1 MQCKKCKREIPDDSN
16 LCCYCGKVYVR
27 KEKRTRRRPRG
38 TGTIY
43 QLKDIRRANPYR
55 VEKGGVRMG
64 DFPSMEAAQ
73 LFLDKLNSKG
83 TLANAINWTLDDVH
97 DLWSS
102 REYLSLDQ
110 DTKDSYDFAWTK
122 FECIKKK
129 KMREINTE
137 TVQALVD
144 AEIKKGRSRS
154 QQQKIRSM
162 YSVLCKVA
170 MEKDIIDRNY
180 ASFLRLSAQTDVQ
193 RDVFTLEEIDLVLKD
208 AAANETSK
216 IIAIFLYT
224 GFRISEL
231 IKMPRSSVDLENWVF
246 RAGIK
251 TRAGKKRLVPIV
263 EPIRPFV
270 QYFYDRATG
279 LSFLSGYTGNK
290 EVANFRNRDYY
301 PTLERLKIRTDDRP
315 MKPHSCRY
323 TLATRGHSMGIDNDT
338 LVKILGH
345 ADFDITSDVYIQED
359 LQKLHNEMAKLV
371 PAKDTKKKS

>member
-1 MQCKKCKREIPDDSN
+1 M
-16 LCCYCGKVYVR
+16 LCCYCGKVIVR
-27 KEKRTRRRPRG
+27 KEKKTRRRPRG

-43 QLKDIRRANPYR
+43 KLKDIRRANPYR
-55 VEKGGVRMG
+55 VEKDGVRMG

-73 LFLDKLNSKG
+73 LFLDKLNAKAN
-83 TLANAINWTLDDVH
+83 LANTINWTLDDVH
-97 DLWSS
+97 ELWLS
-102 REYLSLDQ
+102 REYLTLDQ
-110 DTKDSYDFAWTK
+110 DTKDSYDFAWAK
-122 FECIKKK
+122 FESIKQK

-137 TVQALVD
+137 TVQALID

-180 ASFLRLSAQTDVQ
+180 STFLRLSAQADVR

-208 AAANETSK
+208 AATNETSK
-216 IIAIFLYT
+216 IIAIFLHT

-231 IKMPRSSVDLENWVF
+231 ISMPRDGVDLDEWVF
-246 RAGIK
+246 RGGVK

-263 EPIRPFV
+263 TTIRPFV
-270 QYFYDRATG
+270 QYFYEKAKGRA
-279 LSFLSGYTGNK
+279 FLSGYTGNK
-290 EVANFRNRDYY
+290 DVANFRNRDYY
-301 PTLERLKIRTDDRP
+301 PTLERLGIRTEDRP

-345 ADFDITSDVYIQED
+345 ADFDVTSDIYIQED
-359 LQKLHNEMAKLV
+359 IQKLHDEMAKLV
-371 PAKDTKKKS
+371 PAEDTKKKE